1 MAKLLGTAQA
11 GTMESSDLLITLSP
25 GTAGS
30 GIQMTLESP
39 MKIQYGDQI
48 QAAVKAALTEFALAD
63 VTVDINDKGA
73 LDCTI
78 QARVRT
84 AVERAG
90 LEG

>member
-11 GTMESSDLLITLSP
+11 GTMESSDLLITVAP
-25 GTAGS
+25 GDVGC

-48 QAAVKAALTEFALAD
+48 KAAVKAALAEFALTD
-63 VTVDINDKGA
+63 VAVDINDKGA

-78 QARVRT
+78 HARVRT